1 MNYGYRALIGAA
13 AISGAFAF
21 SVPSESTTLAQDG
34 APIVVSLVPFES
46 EGAATVEV
54 ARSMSKRLGELLDAD
69 PRLDVVSGGKSG
81 VPQPRV
87 RYLIKGLVHA
97 EDVRRFLA
105 LTVVD
110 AKSGDTLWHE
120 NYDYTNITAEMI
132 APDVVK
138 ALVK

>member
-1 MNYGYRALIGAA
+1 MNHGYRAFIGVA
-13 AISGAFAF
+13 AISGALAF

-34 APIVVSLVPFES
+34 APIVVSLVPFAS

-54 ARSMSKRLGELLDAD
+54 ARSMSKRLEELLDAD
-69 PRLDVVSGGKSG
+69 PRLEVVSGGKNEL
-81 VPQPRV
+81 PQPRV

-97 EDVRRFLA
+97 EDARRFLA

-110 AKSGDTLWHE
+110 ATSGDTLWHE